1 VTTFIED
8 SPRPNLV
15 AWMKGA
21 IDRGQASAVVL
32 DPWLSPLNHR
42 TGNVKPGLAVRIQDL
57 SAQQIPFWLD
67 PMTHVL
73 DMPGA
78 RDLAY
83 YSQYD
88 LWAGNRGDLTAPTLR
103 REHVRRVVQLQRSIG
118 ARTLAPTT
126 LLPTGLNN
134 LSTIA
139 LDLARL
145 TLEEDP
151 TAFLSVAGVG
161 TFWADGPDLDAHVG
175 ALAALAPKG
184 WFISF
189 AQPTNDPPARLTPDQ
204 IYGICRTVRAL
215 SENAPVYVSHGDFAG
230 LPAIAAGAFG
240 VGTGWDK
247 RQRVLSFP
255 DYGPRD
261 PASQGRWNKRPA
273 FAGLLG
279 TLSER
284 DGQTLGAQNPALAA
298 RLGGL
303 PNPPQVP
310 QIFEKHV
317 EQLSQAVGQVL
328 AAGAAYEPRFRALD
342 AMYDAARAN
351 WSAVSAATGMTDA
364 SRLWIDPFQAGLRM
378 YARSEGWRT

>member
-15 AWMKGA
+15 TWMKGA

-42 TGNVKPGLAVRIQDL
+42 TGNVKPGLAVRTQDL
-57 SAQQIPFWLD
+57 RTQGIPYWLD

-78 RDLAY
+78 RDFAY
-83 YSQYD
+83 YSEYD
-88 LWAGNRGDLTAPTLR
+88 LWAGSRGDLTAPNLR
-103 REHVRRVVQLQRSIG
+103 LEHVRKVLQLQASVG
-118 ARTLAPTT
+118 ARALGPTA

-145 TLEEDP
+145 TLDEDAS
-151 TAFLSVAGVG
+151 AFLSVAGVG

-175 ALAALAPKG
+175 ALAALAPQG

-189 AQPTNDPPARLTPDQ
+189 AQPTNDPPVRLTPDQ
-204 IYGICRTVRAL
+204 VFGICRTVRAL

-247 RQRVLSFP
+247 RQRVVSFP

-261 PASQGRWNKRPA
+261 PGSQGRWNKRPA

-279 TLSER
+279 TLSETE
-284 DGQTLGAQNPALAA
+284 GQLLGAQDPALAA

-328 AAGAAYEPRFRALD
+328 AAGLAYEPRFRALD

-351 WSAVSAATGMTDA
+351 WAAVSASTRITDL
-364 SRLWIDPFQAGLRM
+364 SRLWVDPFQSGLRM
-378 YARSEGWRT
+378 YARSEGWPI

>member
-1 VTTFIED
+1 MTTFIED

-42 TGNVKPGLAVRIQDL
+42 TGNVKPGLAVRTQDL
-57 SAQQIPFWLD
+57 SAQKIPFWLD

-78 RDLAY
+78 RDLTY

-88 LWAGNRGDLTAPTLR
+88 LWAGTRGDLTAPALR
-103 REHVRRVVQLQRSIG
+103 QEHVRRVVKLQRSIG
-118 ARTLAPTT
+118 ARALAPTT

-134 LSTIA
+134 LSAIA

-151 TAFLSVAGVG
+151 NAFLSVAGVG
-161 TFWADGPDLDAHVG
+161 TFWADGPDLDAHIG
-175 ALAALAPKG
+175 ALAALAPQG
-184 WFISF
+184 WFLSF
-189 AQPTNDPPARLTPDQ
+189 AQPTNDPPVRLTPIQ
-204 IYGICRTVRAL
+204 VFGICRTVRAL

-247 RQRVLSFP
+247 RQRVVSFP

-284 DGQTLGAQNPALAA
+284 EGQTLGAQDPGLAA

-317 EQLSQAVGQVL
+317 EQLCLAVDQVL
-328 AAGAAYEPRFRALD
+328 AAGLAYEPRFRALD
-342 AMYDAARAN
+342 AMYDVARAN
-351 WSAVSAATGMTDA
+351 WAAVSAATGMTDL
-364 SRLWIDPFQAGLRM
+364 SRQWIDPFQEGLRM
-378 YARSEGWRT
+378 YARSEGWTI